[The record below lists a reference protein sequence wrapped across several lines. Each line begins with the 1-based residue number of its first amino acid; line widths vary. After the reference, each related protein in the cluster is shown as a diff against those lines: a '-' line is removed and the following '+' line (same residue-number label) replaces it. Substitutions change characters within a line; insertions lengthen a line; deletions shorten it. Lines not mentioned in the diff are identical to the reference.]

1 MRIELPEIGVSN
13 ILDGF
18 NNVYGLNGFASK
30 LSKVELDKTRLYRY
44 VKLEQFK
51 ENVKSNELVFVSPV
65 LWEDKYER
73 RFLFTDYSS
82 LNFQQGKIRCMCITN
97 EPYYGEEACWKSY
110 SWKEVEF
117 VCKDGKKECKI
128 MRNKEM
134 VRLTFNLGEL
144 LSTLDDFFKDSRAKI
159 YIGETIY
166 GLEVIEINNLHR
178 EGKKF
183 HDVFF
188 PKKFDVENYLS
199 LMLIKR
205 KAFSYE
211 NEIRIF
217 IYYGEEAGKIEKS
230 RNKKYNEEEK
240 EKLLERIPVT
250 YKNIVS
256 EVRTSPFLTDVEHE
270 NQKNELSKYFSE
282 NSIVRSKLYSSGWE
296 LKSVSCD
303 ETKKKL

>member
-1 MRIELPEIGVSN
+1 MRIELPEIGMSN

-30 LSKVELDKTRLYRY
+30 LSKAELDKMRLYRY
-44 VKLEQFK
+44 VNLEQFK
-51 ENVKSNELVFVSPV
+51 ENVKFSELVFVSPV
-65 LWEDKYER
+65 LWEDKYET

-82 LNFQQGKIRCMCITN
+82 LDFHQRKIRCMCFTN

-110 SWKEVEF
+110 SWKEECD
-117 VCKDGKKECKI
+117 CKDGKKECVI
-128 MRNKEM
+128 VRNKEM
-134 VRLTFNLGEL
+134 VRLSFNLGEL
-144 LSTLDDFFKDSRAKI
+144 LSALDDFFKDKRVKI

-178 EGKKF
+178 EGKEF

-230 RNKKYNEEEK
+230 GNKKYNEEEK
-240 EKLLERIPVT
+240 EKLLERILVT

-296 LKSVSCD
+296 LESVSCD
-303 ETKKKL
+303 KTKKKL